1 MYQLY
6 NGIFNYLYGVYG
18 TKLLTAEA
26 AYTAV
31 FVNCGFSAA
40 ARFFYGYGVHGA
52 GIAAFAAAY
61 AADGTLFHG
70 ERAFVVVHAADPDY
84 WFVRFHRHQFEE

>member
-1 MYQLY
+1 M
-6 NGIFNYLYGVYG
+6 GDAVARA
-18 TKLLTAEA
+18 LLLALSA
-26 AYTAV
+26 AYAEFGIDV
-31 FVNCGFSAA
+31 GYEVGYLDCSA
-40 ARFFYGYGVHGA
+40 GA
-52 GIAAFAAAY
+52 YPLAFAAAY